1 MLEVLRFVLGRAALS
16 IADRF
21 VTNPLFSW
29 TWAEASGSGFAP
41 RLLEFRPADSQSI
54 LEMMEGKYLLAGELV
69 DTGGVSPFAVD
80 IGSEAWFSDLS
91 AFGWLRHF
99 RDLTDTGQRRFA
111 RTLVLDWIGR
121 NASFE
126 RESWAVFI
134 TARRVLNWLKSYA
147 LLTEDAR
154 PDEIRR
160 ITRAIDKQVQSL
172 KLRAQYDPDPAAQ
185 LMAAAALA
193 GAALCALEE
202 PKDLGVLVRRL
213 EAMIVRQFDAEGM
226 HLSRSPLV
234 QIQLL
239 SELVPVNQLLKLRHA
254 ELAATLGPRIEAMHR
269 MLDALVLGTREPVY
283 MNGCGQMPVDL
294 ILAIGAQS
302 GTRAPGS
309 GVMGG
314 YGVLADGAGKLVAD
328 GGLVPPLE
336 FSGHAHAGALG
347 FEFSSGTTL
356 IVGNCGPGPSQLPES
371 RNLFRHSSAHS
382 APTLDD
388 VSSAHVGGRGF
399 LSDRLRP
406 TGPAPEIVYLGEE
419 NALELRS
426 PAYRGRFGLDIVR
439 RLTLMGAGHTLV
451 GQDRF
456 VAAGRR
462 AVREENFNIRFHL
475 APGSMPE
482 RAGSEEMMR
491 IVHKNGEAWAFLW
504 EGAEAEIE
512 ESVRHSAHFGLLRT
526 RQIVL
531 TGKARAGKE
540 IAWVFTRQ

>member
-1 MLEVLRFVLGRAALS
+1 MLKVLRFVLRRAALS
-16 IADRF
+16 VADRF

-41 RLLEFRPADSQSI
+41 RLSEFRPADSQSI
-54 LEMMEGKYLLAGELV
+54 VEMMEGKYLLAGELV
-69 DTGGVSPFAVD
+69 DTGGISPFAVD
-80 IGSEAWFSDLS
+80 VGSEAWFADLS

-99 RDLTDTGQRRFA
+99 RDLSDTGQRRFA

-121 NASFE
+121 NGSFE

-147 LLTEDAR
+147 LLTEDAG
-154 PDEIRR
+154 PEDIRR
-160 ITRAIDKQVQSL
+160 INGAIDKQVQSL
-172 KLRAQYDPDPAAQ
+172 KVRARYEPDPAAR
-185 LMAAAALA
+185 LMAAVAMV
-193 GAALCALEE
+193 GAALCALED
-202 PKDLGVLVRRL
+202 PRDLAALVRRL
-213 EAMIVRQFDAEGM
+213 EAMIASQFDGDGM

-239 SELVPVNQLLKLRHA
+239 NELVPVNQLLKLRHA
-254 ELAATLGPRIEAMHR
+254 GLAASLGPRIEAMHR
-269 MLDALVLGTREPVY
+269 MLDALVLGTREPAY

-309 GVMGG
+309 GVLGG
-314 YGVLADGAGKLVAD
+314 YGILADGTGKLVAD

-336 FSGHAHAGALG
+336 FSAQAHAGALG
-347 FEFSSGTTL
+347 FEFSSGATL
-356 IVGNCGPGPSQLPES
+356 VVGNCGPAPGQLPES
-371 RNLFRHSSAHS
+371 RNLFRHSSGHS

-388 VSSAHVGGRGF
+388 VSSAHVGGRLF
-399 LSDRLRP
+399 LADRLRP
-406 TGPAPEIVYLGEE
+406 TGPAPHITHVEAE
-419 NALELRS
+419 NALELHS

-456 VAAGRR
+456 VAAGGGR
-462 AVREENFNIRFHL
+462 VREETFNIRFHL
-475 APGSMPE
+475 APGAAPG
-482 RAGSEEMMR
+482 RARSEDMVR
-491 IVHKNGEAWAFLW
+491 IVYRNGETWAFLW

-531 TGKARAGKE
+531 TGRARAGRE